1 LTRFER
7 RRTVFEVHFRLLLV
21 PGLVMGAAFATP
33 ALAPACDSTGCLLL
47 TRGQNG
53 VMVKGTWR
61 VDLSFRDTDQSDSRR
76 GGEPT
81 DLVLRPKIY
90 FEQERVVPAFHLDR
104 DGRERFLQVD
114 VGYGL
119 FERTTVFLSLPAAT
133 QRSHDVGHGAVNTT
147 YDVRG
152 VGDGVIGVRQALAM
166 RGALVGGLAVKAPL
180 ARHGL
185 LDEYD
190 GTILEPT
197 LQPGSGAWSVVPSLQ
212 YSFAGLLPDVS
223 WTASASHELTTANGR
238 EYRFGNE
245 SIATLG
251 ASRPLGAVVSASL
264 QAKLFHKDRSTYRG
278 VGVASTGTT
287 VVYVT
292 PGMRVRGPA
301 GVGLYAYFQVP
312 VYRYVNEAQL
322 AASHGWLVG
331 LTRSF

>member
-1 LTRFER
+1 ML
-7 RRTVFEVHFRLLLV
+7 
-21 PGLVMGAAFATP
+21 GATFATP
-33 ALAPACDSTGCLLL
+33 APAPACDSTGCLLL

-53 VMVKGTWR
+53 VMAKGTWR
-61 VDLSFRDTDQSDSRR
+61 VDVSFRDTDQSDSRR
-76 GGEPT
+76 GGAPT
-81 DLVLRPKIY
+81 DLVLRPKVY

-133 QRSHDVGHGAVNTT
+133 QRSHDVVHGTVNTA
-147 YDVRG
+147 YDVWG
-152 VGDGVIGVRQALAM
+152 VGDGVIGVRQALAQ
-166 RGALVGGLAVKAPL
+166 RGALVGGVALKAPL

-185 LDEYD
+185 IDEYD

-212 YSFAGLLPDVS
+212 YSFAGLIPDVS

-251 ASRPLGAVVSASL
+251 ASRPAG
-264 QAKLFHKDRSTYRG
+264 RG
-278 VGVASTGTT
+278 GE
-287 VVYVT
+287 
-292 PGMRVRGPA
+292 RLPA
-301 GVGLYAYFQVP
+301 GQGVPQGPQHVSGRRRGLHGHDRRLRDAGRARARAGRGRLVRVLPGARVP
-312 VYRYVNEAQL
+312 VRE
-322 AASHGWLVG
+322 
-331 LTRSF
+331 